1 MRDRR
6 LNNDLERLHEP
17 DTLNQPGPEHRDDLE
32 RRLVSEYRTIQSR
45 KRRWLVMLNP
55 WNRVGRLALV
65 GLTLIILGVGACST
79 STTTE
84 VDMGKKMTIGF
95 SAQTDA
101 DMISVDTGLSNF
113 LDAQPGI
120 ENVSVSIT
128 EMCGGPKTIEV
139 MAWGQDLDGDA
150 LVAEL
155 RRQVPEL
162 KDADIAYET
171 LSGTIEESFASK
183 LRREVFQ
190 IEVDGATEEEIRAQI
205 LAQLAEQGVAEGD
218 AQVEVIQQDGQTE
231 IKVEIQQEV
240 ED

>member
-1 MRDRR
+1 MHDRR
-6 LNNDLERLHEP
+6 LNDELRRLHEP
-17 DTLNQPGPEHRDDLE
+17 NPADGPRPEHRRELE
-32 RRLVSEYRTIQSR
+32 DGLVSRYRTNQSHR
-45 KRRWLVMLNP
+45 RRWLVMLNP
-55 WNRVGRLALV
+55 WNRTARFALV
-65 GLTLIILGVGACST
+65 AVALMILGVGACTT

-95 SAQTDA
+95 TAKADV
-101 DMISVDTGLSNF
+101 DMISVDTSLSNF

-120 ENVSVSIT
+120 ENVSVSISQT
-128 EMCGGPKTIEV
+128 VDGPMTLEV

-162 KDADIAYET
+162 EGADISFET

-183 LRREVFQ
+183 MKREIFQ
-190 IEVDGATEEEIRAQI
+190 MEVDGATEEEIRAQI

-218 AQVEVIQQDGQTE
+218 AKVDVIQQDGQTE
-231 IKVEIQQEV
+231 IKVEVTKDV
-240 ED
+240 EE

>member
-1 MRDRR
+1 MNR
-6 LNNDLERLHEP
+6 
-17 DTLNQPGPEHRDDLE
+17 TQPTGRGKSIG
-32 RRLVSEYRTIQSR
+32 VT
-45 KRRWLVMLNP
+45 
-55 WNRVGRLALV
+55 WNSTFALV
-65 GLTLIILGVGACST
+65 GLALIILGVGACST

-95 SAQTDA
+95 TAKADI
-101 DMISVDTGLSNF
+101 DMISVDTSLSNF
-113 LDAQPGI
+113 LDTMPGI
-120 ENVSVSIT
+120 ENVSVSISET
-128 EMCGGPKTIEV
+128 VGGPMTIEV

-162 KDADIAYET
+162 EDADISFET

-183 LRREVFQ
+183 LKREVFQ

-218 AQVEVIQQDGQTE
+218 AQVEVIQQDGRTGSGGLTGSFFAG
-231 IKVEIQQEV
+231 
-240 ED
+240 

>member
-1 MRDRR
+1 
-6 LNNDLERLHEP
+6 
-17 DTLNQPGPEHRDDLE
+17 
-32 RRLVSEYRTIQSR
+32 
-45 KRRWLVMLNP
+45 MLNP
-55 WNRVGRLALV
+55 WNRTARFALV
-65 GLTLIILGVGACST
+65 GLALVMLGVGACTT

-95 SAQTDA
+95 SSKADV
-101 DMISVDTGLSNF
+101 DMISIDTGLDNF
-113 LDAQPGI
+113 LDTQPGI
-120 ENVSVSIT
+120 ENVSVSISET
-128 EMCGGPKTIEV
+128 VDGPKIIEV

-162 KDADIAYET
+162 EDADISFET

-183 LRREVFQ
+183 LKREVFQ
-190 IEVDGATEEEIRAQI
+190 LEVDGATEEEIRAQI

-218 AQVEVIQQDGQTE
+218 AQVEVIQQDGMTE
-231 IKVEIQQEV
+231 IKVQVTKEV

>member
-1 MRDRR
+1 MNR
-6 LNNDLERLHEP
+6 
-17 DTLNQPGPEHRDDLE
+17 TQP
-32 RRLVSEYRTIQSR
+32 T
-45 KRRWLVMLNP
+45 
-55 WNRVGRLALV
+55 GRGKSIGVIALV
-65 GLTLIILGVGACST
+65 GLALIILGVGACST

-95 SAQTDA
+95 TAKADI
-101 DMISVDTGLSNF
+101 DMISVDTSLSNF
-113 LDAQPGI
+113 LDTMPGI
-120 ENVSVSIT
+120 ENVSVSISET
-128 EMCGGPKTIEV
+128 VGGPMTIEV

-162 KDADIAYET
+162 EDADISFET

-183 LRREVFQ
+183 LKREVFQ

-218 AQVEVIQQDGQTE
+218 AQVEVIQQDGRTE
-231 IKVEIQQEV
+231 ITVEIEQEV

>member
-1 MRDRR
+1 MHDRR
-6 LNNDLERLHEP
+6 LNQDLKRLHEP
-17 DTLNQPGPEHRDDLE
+17 DTSNQPGPEHRQDLE
-32 RRLVSEYRTIQSR
+32 KRLVSQYRTIQSR

-55 WNRVGRLALV
+55 WNRVGRIALV
-65 GLTLIILGVGACST
+65 GLALIILGVGACST

-84 VDMGKKMTIGF
+84 VEMGKKMTIGF

-101 DMISVDTGLSNF
+101 EMISVDTGLANF
-113 LDAQPGI
+113 LDTQPGI

-128 EMCGGPKTIEV
+128 DIDGGPSTFEV

-162 KDADIAYET
+162 KEADISFET
-171 LSGTIEESFASK
+171 LSGTIKESYADK

-218 AQVEVIQQDGQTE
+218 AKIEVIQENGLTE
-231 IKVEIQQEV
+231 IKVEVTKEV

>member
-1 MRDRR
+1 MHDRR
-6 LNNDLERLHEP
+6 LNDDLERLHEP
-17 DTLNQPGPEHRDDLE
+17 DTTNRPRPEHRRDLE
-32 RRLVSEYRTIQSR
+32 KHLVSRYRTIQSR

-55 WNRVGRLALV
+55 WNRVGRFALV
-65 GLTLIILGVGACST
+65 GLALIILGVGACST

-95 SAQTDA
+95 TAKADI
-101 DMISVDTGLSNF
+101 DMISVDTSLSNF
-113 LDAQPGI
+113 LDTQPGI
-120 ENVSVSIT
+120 ENVSVSISET
-128 EMCGGPKTIEV
+128 VGGPMTIEV

-162 KDADIAYET
+162 EDADISFET

-183 LRREVFQ
+183 LKREVFQ

-218 AQVEVIQQDGQTE
+218 AQVEVIQQDGMTE
-231 IKVEIQQEV
+231 IKVEIEQEV

>member
-1 MRDRR
+1 
-6 LNNDLERLHEP
+6 
-17 DTLNQPGPEHRDDLE
+17 
-32 RRLVSEYRTIQSR
+32 
-45 KRRWLVMLNP
+45 MLNP
-55 WNRVGRLALV
+55 WNRVGRFALV
-65 GLTLIILGVGACST
+65 GLALIILGVGACST

-95 SAQTDA
+95 TAKADI
-101 DMISVDTGLSNF
+101 DMISVDTSLSNF
-113 LDAQPGI
+113 LDTMPGI

-128 EMCGGPKTIEV
+128 ETCEGPMTIEV

-162 KDADIAYET
+162 EDADISFET

-183 LRREVFQ
+183 LKREVFQ
-190 IEVDGATEEEIRAQI
+190 MEVDGGTAEEIRAQI

-218 AQVEVIQQDGQTE
+218 AQVEVIQQDGMTE

>member
-1 MRDRR
+1 
-6 LNNDLERLHEP
+6 
-17 DTLNQPGPEHRDDLE
+17 
-32 RRLVSEYRTIQSR
+32 
-45 KRRWLVMLNP
+45 MLNP
-55 WNRVGRLALV
+55 WNRTARFAFVGLALV
-65 GLTLIILGVGACST
+65 MLGVGACTT

-95 SAQTDA
+95 SAKADV
-101 DMISVDTGLSNF
+101 DMISIDTGLANF
-113 LDAQPGI
+113 LDTMPGI
-120 ENVSVSIT
+120 ENVSVSIRET
-128 EMCGGPKTIEV
+128 VDGPKIIEV

-162 KDADIAYET
+162 QDADISFET

-183 LRREVFQ
+183 LKREIFQ

-218 AQVEVIQQDGQTE
+218 AVVDVIQQDGMTE
-231 IKVEIQQEV
+231 IKVKVTKEM